1 MNKHPF
7 RFLLLLAGTLSV
19 GTPAWSQDEYKAS
32 AIPEP
37 LKANAHAV
45 VRRSQTSY
53 TVKSPGE
60 AVEKTHTIITI
71 LDKTG
76 DPHAMLRVPYD
87 KLSKVNNIEGT
98 LYDAAGKVVKK
109 VKKNEIVDYSAKD
122 DGTLFSDNRMKIA
135 QFPKQSSYPYTV
147 EFTIEQTSRNLMFYP
162 QWAPQAKEYLAVE
175 QASFVV
181 DMPKGQAL
189 RYKEYNMA
197 KPVQISEEGNRT
209 LYQWSVANV
218 LPVEEEPFSPEAQEF
233 LPIVLTAPA
242 EFEVQGY
249 EGKLQTWEDIGRF
262 YYNLNK
268 GRDVIPEELR
278 QQVIQLTAG
287 EKTTAGKVASVYAFL
302 QSQTRYVGVQLGIGG
317 WQTIEAGKVAASK
330 YGDCKALTNYAKAL
344 LKAINI
350 PAYETIIRAGKDAAD
365 IHADFPGFQFNHVIL
380 CVPDGRDT
388 LWLECTSQ
396 HNPLGYMGTFTGG
409 RHALIVLPDGGK
421 LIQTPI
427 YKAADNLQHR
437 RIQVAL
443 QDDGEAKAEVLSAYT
458 GIQQESY
465 SDVMNYLSQADQ
477 RSWVIKSIQV
487 PAFELEQYAF
497 KADPKRIPVVSEK
510 LSLHVRRWGNPSGTR
525 MFVPLN
531 LMSHLPAVTPMDK
544 PRKFALVLGREYEF
558 DDADTITYQLPKGYA
573 PEFMLEPV
581 TIESRFGRY
590 AVAATVKGE
599 TLVYT
604 RKVTMHSGRYP
615 AAAYTEWVDFRKKIA
630 KADRVQMVFIKK

>member
-1 MNKHPF
+1 M
-7 RFLLLLAGTLSV
+7 
-19 GTPAWSQDEYKAS
+19 
-32 AIPEP
+32 
-37 LKANAHAV
+37 
-45 VRRSQTSY
+45 
-53 TVKSPGE
+53 
-60 AVEKTHTIITI
+60 
-71 LDKTG
+71 
-76 DPHAMLRVPYD
+76 
-87 KLSKVNNIEGT
+87 
-98 LYDAAGKVVKK
+98 
-109 VKKNEIVDYSAKD
+109 
-122 DGTLFSDNRMKIA
+122 
-135 QFPKQSSYPYTV
+135 
-147 EFTIEQTSRNLMFYP
+147 
-162 QWAPQAKEYLAVE
+162 
-175 QASFVV
+175 
-181 DMPKGQAL
+181 
-189 RYKEYNMA
+189 
-197 KPVQISEEGNRT
+197 
-209 LYQWSVANV
+209 
-218 LPVEEEPFSPEAQEF
+218 
-233 LPIVLTAPA
+233 
-242 EFEVQGY
+242 
-249 EGKLQTWEDIGRF
+249 
-262 YYNLNK
+262 
-268 GRDVIPEELR
+268 
-278 QQVIQLTAG
+278 
-287 EKTTAGKVASVYAFL
+287 
-302 QSQTRYVGVQLGIGG
+302 
-317 WQTIEAGKVAASK
+317 
-330 YGDCKALTNYAKAL
+330 